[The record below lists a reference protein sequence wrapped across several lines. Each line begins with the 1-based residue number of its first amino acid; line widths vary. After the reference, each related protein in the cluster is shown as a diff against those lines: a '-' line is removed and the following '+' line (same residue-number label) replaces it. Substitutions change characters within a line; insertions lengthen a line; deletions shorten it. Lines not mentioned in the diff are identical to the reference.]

1 MVCGEENML
10 SAVVVTQNEERNIE
24 RCLRSVRFADEII
37 VVDALSDDRTPELA
51 RSLGAKVVSRKW
63 DGFASQKQ
71 FAIDQAA
78 GDWVLLI
85 DSDEEVTP
93 ELEAEIRSVVTQ
105 DGASTSGY
113 RIPRRNFFLGKR
125 IEHGPWSRDEQLR
138 LFKKEEGSI
147 ARRPVHEGVQL
158 AKGIEQTLEN
168 PLNHFTHQT
177 LVDTVKR
184 MNRYTSLEAEERA
197 GRRRVGLLDAF
208 FAPAGVFLN
217 YYVAKGGWRDGV
229 YGFLLAATT
238 AMYRSVL
245 YIKIYLAQ
253 RGVGS
258 EPAV

>member
-1 MVCGEENML
+1 ML

-24 RCLRSVRFADEII
+24 RCLRSVQFADEII

-51 RSLGAKVVSRKW
+51 QALGARVLSRKW
-63 DGFASQKQ
+63 EGFASQKQ

-93 ELEAEIRSVVTQ
+93 ELEAEIKRVITEG
-105 DGASTSGY
+105 DGGASGY

-125 IEHGPWSRDEQLR
+125 IEHGPWSRDYQLR
-138 LFKKEEGSI
+138 LFKRDEGMI

-158 AKGIEQTLEN
+158 AKGIEQTLVN
-168 PLNHFTHQT
+168 PLNHFTHQS

-184 MNRYTSLEAEERA
+184 MNRYTSLEAAERA
-197 GRRRVGLLDAF
+197 ERRSVGLVDTVLP
-208 FAPAGVFLN
+208 PAGVFLN
-217 YYVAKGGWRDGV
+217 YFVAKGGWRDGV
-229 YGFLLAATT
+229 HGFLLAATT

-245 YIKIYLAQ
+245 YIKIYLMQ
-253 RGVGS
+253 RDKDAPS
-258 EPAV
+258 AV